1 MAMFVKLNIL
11 YILYFYYL
19 RVIPTLY
26 IYNITKRRKTFKVIS
41 YCCTKNNRLVCCAI
55 YLITKRRLSGSSTRM
70 KEAGKGKGLLRNWES
85 GEKEI
90 FVKIKATIGT
100 LLADLFG
107 DQSDQA
113 ALLQHQAL
121 AQHKEYSTIL
131 FLLRTH
137 LFVH

>member
-1 MAMFVKLNIL
+1 MA
-11 YILYFYYL
+11 
-19 RVIPTLY
+19 R
-26 IYNITKRRKTFKVIS
+26 
-41 YCCTKNNRLVCCAI
+41 
-55 YLITKRRLSGSSTRM
+55 G
-70 KEAGKGKGLLRNWES
+70 AGKGKGLLRNWES
-85 GEKEI
+85 GETEI

-131 FLLRTH
+131 FLLRTR
-137 LFVH
+137 LFWVFVVKNECHSFS